1 MKQFYVYILANKHRN
16 VVYTGVTSNLIRRA
30 YIHRNDFV
38 DGFSRRYNVHDLVWY
53 EHHERAETAIAREKQ
68 IKKWR
73 RAWKDELVV
82 AFNPEWRDLYDE
94 IAQHWL

>member
-16 VVYTGVTSNLIRRA
+16 VVYVGVTSNLIGRV

-38 DGFSRRYNVHDLVWY
+38 DGFSKRYKVHDIVWY
-53 EHHERAETAIAREKQ
+53 EHHETAISAIAREKQ

-73 RAWKDELVV
+73 RAWKDELIV
-82 AFNPEWRDLYDE
+82 AFNPEWRDLYDD
-94 IAQHWL
+94 IAKDWL